1 MGDRDRLIE
10 LLQDCETEKVPDK
23 DGYYRCYM
31 SREKGESY
39 ADYLIA
45 NGVIVPIKVKGY
57 TDYFIDEYGNVYS
70 LKTHKYLSQEKG
82 KDGYY
87 YVQLCEN
94 GKRKRVS
101 VHRLVAE
108 TFIDN
113 PCNFP
118 MVNHKDENRENNKV
132 NNLEWCTEKYNTNYG
147 NARVKQ
153 AKAVSKAVV
162 CIETGVV
169 FCSQKEAGQITKVA
183 HQHICDCCK
192 GKKQTCGGYH
202 WRYAT
207 REEAEKALERSK
219 G

>member
-1 MGDRDRLIE
+1 MTDRDRLIE
-10 LLQDCETEKVPDK
+10 LINHKQCYGSPVENRVKSVSNETL
-23 DGYYRCYM
+23 
-31 SREKGESY
+31 
-39 ADYLIA
+39 ADYLIE

-162 CIETGVV
+162 RIETGEV
-169 FCSQKEAGQITKVA
+169 FCSQKEAGQIMKVA
-183 HQHICDCCK
+183 YQHICDCCK

-202 WRYAT
+202 WRYAN

>member
-1 MGDRDRLIE
+1 MTDRDRLIE
-10 LLQDCETEKVPDK
+10 LISHKQCYGSPVENGVKSVSNETL
-23 DGYYRCYM
+23 
-31 SREKGESY
+31 
-39 ADYLIA
+39 AAHLIA

-57 TDYFIDEYGNVYS
+57 TDYFIDAYRNVY
-70 LKTHKYLSQEKG
+70 

-162 CIETGVV
+162 CIETGEV
-169 FCSQKEAGQITKVA
+169 FCSQKEAGQIIKVA
-183 HQHICDCCK
+183 YQHICDCCK

-202 WRYAT
+202 WRYAN

-219 G
+219 GNA